1 MKEYVNLIQKI
12 DKFKE
17 SNGSD
22 QFPFEEV
29 KGTLTSI
36 SNTCDELDTLETIQ
50 QKRLYFMGIQ
60 DKLNES
66 SHKIKDYMNLIGV
79 LKMADNNQTIIE
91 LETAFLDFNNEFKA
105 IITKLNDEL
114 VSNTVPNLNITKN
127 DDIPVI
133 SDIEGAVKNDKG
145 MFNAVKTAQQQERE
159 QLQNIK
165 AAQIPKQQRKTT
177 MNYAIV
183 NVDTLQILSIFPG
196 TNDKNEI
203 NKQLAKVPS
212 GNLTIL
218 KISGEIPVKTINR
231 VAI

>member
-36 SNTCDELDTLETIQ
+36 SNTCDELDVLETIQ
-50 QKRLYFMGIQ
+50 QKRLYFMGVQ

-114 VSNTVPNLNITKN
+114 VSNTVPNLNVTKN